1 METSFIHIKID
12 KELKKEL
19 QILALKENKT
29 LTDLLTDL
37 IKDFLNEKK

>member
-29 LTDLLTDL
+29 LTDLLTEL